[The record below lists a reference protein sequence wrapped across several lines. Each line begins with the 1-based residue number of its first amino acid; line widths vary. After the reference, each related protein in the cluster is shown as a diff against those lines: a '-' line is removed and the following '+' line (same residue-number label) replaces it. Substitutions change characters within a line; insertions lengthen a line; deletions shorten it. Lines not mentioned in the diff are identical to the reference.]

1 MINKVHERALE
12 VLLND
17 HKSDFETLLQ
27 NNNEEG
33 LAISENSSR
42 EFLQLL
48 AISIYFFSIF
58 PLSNVF
64 SVFK

>member
-1 MINKVHERALE
+1 M
-12 VLLND
+12 LLND

>member
-1 MINKVHERALE
+1 M
-12 VLLND
+12 LLND

-48 AISIYFFSIF
+48 PISIYFFSIF

>member
-48 AISIYFFSIF
+48 PISIYFFSIF

>member
-48 AISIYFFSIF
+48 PISIYFFSVF